1 MHASAMIARV
11 LGPCLTGMHT
21 KRAGALLRAT
31 AALLCGGRTS
41 LSAIALHLCHDIAFK
56 HRLKSVDR
64 LLGNP
69 ALHRAR
75 GDLYRRL
82 AQQWLKDV
90 TPWLVVVDWSDLTLD
105 QRWQLLRASVV
116 VEGRSITLY
125 EEVHPRKKLGNPRVH
140 RAFLRHL
147 KSIVPN
153 GCRAIVMTDAG
164 FHAPWFKMVKEQGW
178 EFIGRIRGRNRLQL
192 EQDGPW
198 IPARDWYPRT
208 GTEVNDL
215 GVGLYV
221 RSNPVAVRAVLAKRP
236 RKGRHR
242 LNIYGVRRAGRSS
255 AKCARAAREP
265 WLLVSSLGLTHLAA
279 ATLVGLYAQRMR
291 IEQSFRDT
299 KNLRVG
305 LGLEVAR
312 SRSAPRFEVLLLLAH
327 LASFVQRLI
336 GESARGRQLEL
347 QFMASRRA
355 SRREIS
361 VLTLARRILDA
372 PPRYLRELLPWRAI
386 PPLAAQATSACV
398 ARN

>member
-1 MHASAMIARV
+1 MHAEGIVARI
-11 LGPCLTGMHT
+11 LGPCMTGMHA
-21 KRAGALLRAT
+21 KRAAALTRAT
-31 AALLCGGRTS
+31 AALLRGGVTS
-41 LSAIALHLCHDIAFK
+41 LSAIALHLSQDIAFK

-75 GDLYRRL
+75 GDLYRGL

-90 TPWLVVVDWSDLTLD
+90 ASWLVVVDWSDLTLD

-125 EEVHPRKKLGNPRVH
+125 EEVHPRKTLGAPKVH
-140 RAFLRHL
+140 RAFLQRL
-147 KSIVPN
+147 GSIVPP
-153 GCRAIVMTDAG
+153 GCTLIVMTDAG
-164 FHAPWFKMVKEQGW
+164 FHAPWFKMVKDQGW

-192 EQDGPW
+192 GRDGPW
-198 IPARDWYPRT
+198 IPARDWYPRA
-208 GTEVNDL
+208 GTEANDL
-215 GVGLYV
+215 GVGLYA

-242 LNIYGVRRAGRSS
+242 LNIYGVRRVGRSS
-255 AKCARAAREP
+255 AKCARSAREP
-265 WLLVSSLGLTHLAA
+265 WLLVSSLGLRHLSAA
-279 ATLVGLYAQRMR
+279 AIIGLYAQRMR

-336 GESARGRQLEL
+336 GESAREHQLEL

-355 SRREIS
+355 TRREIS
-361 VLTLARRILDA
+361 VLTLGRRILDVTPSPLHQLA
-372 PPRYLRELLPWRAI
+372 PWRAI
-386 PPLAAQATSACV
+386 PPLAMQAASACAV
-398 ARN
+398 TG